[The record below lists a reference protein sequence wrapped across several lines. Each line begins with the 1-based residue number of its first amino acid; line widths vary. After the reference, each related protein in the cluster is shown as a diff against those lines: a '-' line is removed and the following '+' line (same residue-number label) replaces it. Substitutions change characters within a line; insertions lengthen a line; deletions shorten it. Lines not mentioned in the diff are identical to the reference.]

1 MVQELA
7 TGLGVGRG
15 AVMDATNEFMFSDYA
30 DFTLSI
36 PIEILEIGVGQTVGN
51 KVRVPIGQEFLG
63 TVACHSVNARM
74 LAALIGGT
82 TAVSVTRPYF
92 TEREKLAVIAND
104 ITLSNAPIE
113 TGTLEVINSDG
124 DRYDQVAALAEV
136 AGESYSL
143 AGAVCSFN
151 AAEVYTTFYPS
162 YYYDIAAVGTTVTPG
177 PGSLPSKFKLYGH
190 ITFEGRS
197 DTPNQMGFVAKK
209 TMRTGEIKLGAPEN
223 GHEPIS
229 FEVAFENFFD
239 DDVVFYF
246 PPAWV

>member
-7 TGLGVGRG
+7 TGIGVGRG

-36 PIEILEIGVGQTVGN
+36 PIEILEVGVGQTVGN
-51 KVRVPIGQEFLG
+51 KVRIPIGQEFLG

-82 TAVSVTRPYF
+82 TATSASRPYF
-92 TEREKLAVIAND
+92 TEREKLTKVANA

-113 TGTLEVINSDG
+113 TGTLEVINGDG
-124 DRYDQVAALAEV
+124 DRYDQVGVGTEV
-136 AGESYSL
+136 AGESYSI
-143 AGAVCSFN
+143 AAAVCTFN
-151 AAEVYTTFYPS
+151 VAETYEVFYPS
-162 YYYDIAAVGTTVTPG
+162 YYYDLVAVGTTVTPS

-209 TMRTGEIKLGAPEN
+209 AMRTGEIKLGAAEN
-223 GHEPIS
+223 GHEPVS
-229 FEVAFENFFD
+229 FDVAFENFFD

-246 PPAWV
+246 PLAWV